1 VLDLTAPLK
10 VPLGRW
16 PSDPCHPLALSQQL
30 AVNGSL
36 QLASQAGVFAV
47 NGPPGTGKTTMLRD
61 LVAALVVERARR
73 LATLAHPTQ
82 AFTGRTSWKTGERT
96 RVVHIWRPE
105 LTGFEMV
112 VASANNGAVENVTH
126 EIPARA
132 AVAGQWQQK
141 AERLDYFPEIA
152 SALLTVDRDEED
164 DEPDRSQ
171 EDRAGWALMA
181 ARLGNKL
188 NRGRF
193 VDQFWYGKTSSSPT
207 GAALGLAPEH
217 NARDN
222 AQRGLLS
229 ILKGFERSKPPSS
242 WADAVA
248 AFRRACDAASLCQA
262 ARGQAYAAVTRSVHL
277 ERELQAAQAQAA
289 AAQQRADVARARLAE
304 ARDATRAWHDEHR
317 RRVIVRSEHRQF
329 RPRFLEW
336 LASLGGAMR
345 EWRRHDL
352 HLADQLAQAE
362 AALSAAHT
370 EVARLAEEAAAV
382 DRQSAACR
390 KAQLRKQQEAQA
402 LRAVLAE
409 AQTQLGAQ
417 FPDQQWWE
425 DRDHRERATLWT
437 DPEWN
442 RVRTEVFVEALRLHK
457 AFLEHEPTRMRQ
469 SLQAATDLVAGN
481 APSDLPEETALA
493 AWRSLLFVVPV
504 ISTTFASFARLFSHL
519 GRESLGWL
527 FVDEAGQATPQST
540 VGALW
545 RSRRAVVVGD
555 PLQLEPIT
563 TLPFRAEQAIR
574 NSHGVDELW
583 LSSRTSVQRL
593 ADRSS
598 RLGTWLPGDEG
609 NIWVGAPLTLHRRCD
624 EPMFG
629 IANRI
634 AYGGLMIYGTGPDQA
649 SQFLERYPPHR
660 LPMSKW
666 VDVRSDTSEGH
677 WKPAEGE
684 QLDRILR
691 ALARL
696 DFDFSQVMVI
706 APFRDVASQVQHRAS
721 SYNGLVA
728 GTIHTAQ
735 GKQADIV
742 ILVLGGD
749 PVRPGAKFWA
759 ASKPNLLNVAVSR
772 AKRRLYVI
780 GDRRS
785 WGQQHY
791 FDVLARE
798 LP

>member
-1 VLDLTAPLK
+1 
-10 VPLGRW
+10 
-16 PSDPCHPLALSQQL
+16 
-30 AVNGSL
+30 
-36 QLASQAGVFAV
+36 
-47 NGPPGTGKTTMLRD
+47 M
-61 LVAALVVERARR
+61 
-73 LATLAHPTQ
+73 
-82 AFTGRTSWKTGERT
+82 
-96 RVVHIWRPE
+96 
-105 LTGFEMV
+105 
-112 VASANNGAVENVTH
+112 
-126 EIPARA
+126 
-132 AVAGQWQQK
+132 
-141 AERLDYFPEIA
+141 
-152 SALLTVDRDEED
+152 
-164 DEPDRSQ
+164 
-171 EDRAGWALMA
+171 
-181 ARLGNKL
+181 
-188 NRGRF
+188 
-193 VDQFWYGKTSSSPT
+193 
-207 GAALGLAPEH
+207 
-217 NARDN
+217 
-222 AQRGLLS
+222 
-229 ILKGFERSKPPSS
+229 
-242 WADAVA
+242 
-248 AFRRACDAASLCQA
+248 
-262 ARGQAYAAVTRSVHL
+262 TRSVQV
-277 ERELQAAQAQAA
+277 ERELQAAQAEAG

-304 ARDATRAWHDEHR
+304 ARDATRAWGDEHR
-317 RRVIVRSEHRQF
+317 RRVLVRSEHRRF

-336 LASLGGAMR
+336 LTSLGAAMR
-345 EWRRHDL
+345 EWLRHDQ
-352 HLADQLAQAE
+352 HLAAEVARAE
-362 AALSAAHT
+362 AALSAAYA

-382 DRQSAACR
+382 DGQLAACQ
-390 KAQLRKQQEAQA
+390 KAQRRKQQEAEA

-417 FPDQQWWE
+417 FPDRQWWE
-425 DRDHRERATLWT
+425 DRDRRERATLWT

-442 RVRTEVFVEALRLHK
+442 RVRTEVFLEALRLHK

-469 SLQAATDLVAGN
+469 SLQAAADLVAGD
-481 APSDLPEETALA
+481 APRDLPAETALA

-545 RSRRAVVVGD
+545 RSRRAVVLGD

-609 NIWVGAPLTLHRRCD
+609 KIWVGAPLTLHRRCD

-634 AYGGLMIYGTGPDQA
+634 AYGGLMIYGTGWDQA
-649 SQFLERYPPHR
+649 NRFLERYPPHR

-691 ALARL
+691 VLARL

-706 APFRDVASQVQHRAS
+706 APFRDVARQVKDRAR
-721 SYNGLVA
+721 SYKGLVA

-749 PVRPGAKFWA
+749 PARPGAKSWA
-759 ASKPNLLNVAVSR
+759 AGKPNLLNVAVSR

-785 WGQQHY
+785 WAQHRY

-798 LP
+798 LTWSAAAS